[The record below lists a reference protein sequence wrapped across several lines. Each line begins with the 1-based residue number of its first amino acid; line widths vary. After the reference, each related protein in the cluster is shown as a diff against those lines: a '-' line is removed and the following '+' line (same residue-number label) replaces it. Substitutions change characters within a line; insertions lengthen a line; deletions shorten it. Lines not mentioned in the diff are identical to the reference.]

1 MAFPSSPADGAT
13 TTINGVT
20 YTYSSA
26 SGTWSK
32 TTSGSSTLA
41 SSVSGTLGVTGA
53 TTLSSTLGVTGAATL
68 SNTLGVSGATTL
80 SSTLAVT
87 GATTLSSTLNVTGVT
102 SISANTTVTGSFQA
116 NSIGVGTTANATI
129 GQITATNSITA
140 FYSDKRLKDNFV
152 PITEPLNRV
161 QKLTGLFYTQ
171 SELAEKYGYHDY
183 SRQVGV
189 IAQDVE
195 AVLPEAVKI
204 APFDMDGMGG
214 SRTGERYLT
223 IQYEKLTPLLVEAVK
238 ELQAK
243 VNNLENEINK
253 LKGQ

>member
-1 MAFPSSPADGAT
+1 MSFPTSPTDGQT

-26 SGTWSK
+26 SASWTK

-41 SSVSGTLGVTGA
+41 SSVSGTLTVTGG
-53 TTLSSTLGVTGAATL
+53 TTLSSTLGVTG
-68 SNTLGVSGATTL
+68 VTTL
-80 SSTLAVT
+80 SSN
-87 GATTLSSTLNVTGVT
+87 LNVTGTTALSSNLTVTGGTTINNTLTVTGIT
-102 SISANTTVTGSFQA
+102 SISANTRVIGSFQA

-140 FYSDKRLKDNFV
+140 FYSDKRLKDNFE
-152 PITEPLNRV
+152 PITEPINRV
-161 QKLTGLFYTQ
+161 SKLTGLFYTQ

-195 AVLPEAVKI
+195 EVLPEAVKI

-238 ELQAK
+238 ELTTK